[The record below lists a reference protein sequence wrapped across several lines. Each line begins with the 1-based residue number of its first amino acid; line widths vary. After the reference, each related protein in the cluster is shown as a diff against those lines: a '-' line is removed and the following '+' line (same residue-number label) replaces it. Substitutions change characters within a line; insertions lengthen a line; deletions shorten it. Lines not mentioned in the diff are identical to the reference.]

1 LLTKGVIR
9 EEGKFIVPLLIV
21 VLLLAVVVDE
31 KFMLVFIKG
40 KNGLLALVL
49 EVVLV
54 LLYVVVGATEALVPC
69 GSLAGVGLTKG
80 VFLFMVPVA
89 GVG

>member
-1 LLTKGVIR
+1 M
-9 EEGKFIVPLLIV
+9 PLFMN

-31 KFMLVFIKG
+31 KFMLAFIKG
-40 KNGLLALVL
+40 KSGLLALAL

-54 LLYVVVGATEALVPC
+54 LLYVVVGATEALDPC
-69 GSLAGVGLTKG
+69 GSLTGVGLTKG